1 MNSKNKKPNYA
12 FRFLIAVMLISLLA
26 GCGGGNAG
34 EAGGTASSSESGKP
48 QQSSGSAPR
57 TLKVA
62 FFKGG
67 YGDAWFLELKK
78 EFEKVHPDVTVELE
92 GDAAIMDKLD
102 PRFESS
108 NNLPDVA
115 FLIHSDKWQIWA
127 GKGMLAD
134 LSDIYNG
141 DSLDG
146 GKFKDSMNVEAQK
159 FAEGK
164 DKIYAFPWS
173 DGLLGMV
180 YNAGMFE
187 ENGWE
192 VPKTWK
198 DFAQLADKMKEK
210 GIAPIVYPGKIPGGY
225 MTFMVTPMILQAGGF
240 DYLNELLKMESP
252 EPLNNPAKKQALE
265 QYEALFKNGWV
276 LKGSEAVNHTEA
288 QMLFLSGKAAMIP
301 NGHWLENEMKS
312 SIPSGFRM
320 KMMPVPLVDNAKETN
335 IAFSMVGGD
344 ITVIPAKAKEMDL
357 AKEFVRFAATK
368 QMNKKFT
375 ELTGALRPFKY
386 DMDGVE
392 VSEFTQSVVDIMQ
405 SSTPFTFNSD
415 SPMYAKFGGIYP
427 SGEFNGNISTGT
439 KTAEQQFNDDYAFA
453 KEKWNEYAE
462 ELGMK

>member
-1 MNSKNKKPNYA
+1 MNPKNKTYVYA
-12 FRFLIAVMLISLLA
+12 FHLLVAVMLVALLA
-26 GCGGGNAG
+26 GCGG
-34 EAGGTASSSESGKP
+34 EKKETSGGSASSS
-48 QQSSGSAPR
+48 SAAPK

-62 FFKGG
+62 YFKGG
-67 YGDAWFLELKK
+67 YGDAWFLALKK
-78 EFEKVHPDVTVELE
+78 EFEKVHQNVTVELE
-92 GDAAIMDKLD
+92 GDAGIMDKLD
-102 PRFESS
+102 PRFESGS
-108 NNLPDVA
+108 NLPDVA

-127 GKGMLAD
+127 GKGYLAD
-134 LSDIYNG
+134 LSDIYDG

-146 GKFKDSMNVEAQK
+146 GKFKDTMNEEAQK
-159 FAEGK
+159 FVSDK
-164 DKIYAFPWS
+164 DKIYALPWS

-198 DFAQLADKMKEK
+198 EFAQLADQMKAK

-225 MTFMVTPMILQAGGF
+225 MDFLVKPMIVQAGGF
-240 DYLNELLKMESP
+240 DYLDELLKMESP

-320 KMMPVPLVDNAKETN
+320 KMMPVPLVDNPKETN

-344 ITVIPAKAKEMDL
+344 ITVIPTKAKEMEL

-368 QMNKKFT
+368 EMNKQFT
-375 ELTGALRPFKY
+375 ALTGALRPFKY
-386 DMDGVE
+386 DMDGVQ

-405 SSTPFTFNSD
+405 SSKPFTFNSS
-415 SPMYAKFGGIYP
+415 SPMYMKFGGIFP

-439 KTAEQQFNDDYAFA
+439 KTADQQFEDDYKFA
-453 KEKWNEYAE
+453 KDKWDEYEK
-462 ELGMK
+462 ELGLK